1 MNKNEFKNKLIEL
14 FIKGLEKR
22 CLGKSFTTTI
32 FLSGVGLVSTNYWD
46 FLSNIL
52 GFKDEKYQI
61 YIGLVLMLLAIIIYF
76 SERLNGEK
84 SKKRH
89 KNIQGK
95 NKGLNK
101 NSIIPR
107 KEMLIMPRISM
118 LLMVLGLIIL
128 ILSFGIIICNI
139 TGGLLGLWLALVFLS
154 LVTPICR
161 LGGFI
166 YNLKN
171 KKLLILNKKYNLEYG
186 NDGNIYLTNYD
197 FTCDKCSQNAYI
209 NFNFDQKYYY
219 LQCKEYEDHKCIID
233 ISEFDK
239 FSNP

>member
-1 MNKNEFKNKLIEL
+1 MNKNEFKNKLIKL

-22 CLGKSFTTTI
+22 CLGKSFKTTI

-61 YIGLVLMLLAIIIYF
+61 YIGLVLILLAIIIDF

-84 SKKRH
+84 SKKRYN
-89 KNIQGK
+89 NIQGK
-95 NKGLNK
+95 NKALNK

-107 KEMLIMPRISM
+107 KETLIMPRISM
-118 LLMVLGLIIL
+118 LLIILGLIIL

-139 TGGLLGLWLALVFLS
+139 MGGLLGLWLALVFLS
-154 LVTPICR
+154 LVTPICIS
-161 LGGFI
+161 GGFI
-166 YNLKN
+166 YNLK
-171 KKLLILNKKYNLEYG
+171 KQKLLILTQKYNLEYG

-209 NFNFDQKYYY
+209 GFDSNQKYYY
-219 LQCKEYEDHKCIID
+219 LQCKAYENHKFIID

>member
-22 CLGKSFTTTI
+22 CLGKSFKTTI

-61 YIGLVLMLLAIIIYF
+61 YIGLVLMLLAIIIDF

-89 KNIQGK
+89 NNIQGK
-95 NKGLNK
+95 NNGLNK
-101 NSIIPR
+101 NPIIPR
-107 KEMLIMPRISM
+107 KETLIMPRISM

-139 TGGLLGLWLALVFLS
+139 TGGLLGLWLALVFLL
-154 LVTPICR
+154 LVTPICK

-166 YNLKN
+166 YHLKN
-171 KKLLILNKKYNLEYG
+171 RKLLILNEEYNLEYG

-197 FTCDKCSQNAYI
+197 FTCNKCRHNAYI
-209 NFNFDQKYYY
+209 DFNQKNQKYY
-219 LQCKEYEDHKCIID
+219 LQCKEYKEHEFIID